1 MDKLIERLRAAKTT
15 LATEAADAIARLRDD
30 CGEAYQV
37 IGAGMLSDPCA
48 YTEGDVE
55 RALDNLIAACNGD
68 PKPHHDLLPW
78 PRRRDDASHSEL
90 PRSGVELNE

>member
-1 MDKLIERLRAAKTT
+1 MDKLIERLRAAKTA

-37 IGAGMLSDPCA
+37 IGAGMLGDPCS

-78 PRRRDDASHSEL
+78 PR
-90 PRSGVELNE
+90 G